1 VTAYECTAEAS
12 FTKGEP
18 VLRLRRLLPLSPL
31 MMFVGVG
38 PGSPGAPG
46 LHHPSFLPPDDA
58 VVPLMRWAY

>member
-1 VTAYECTAEAS
+1 MTAYECTAEAS

-38 PGSPGAPG
+38 PGSPG